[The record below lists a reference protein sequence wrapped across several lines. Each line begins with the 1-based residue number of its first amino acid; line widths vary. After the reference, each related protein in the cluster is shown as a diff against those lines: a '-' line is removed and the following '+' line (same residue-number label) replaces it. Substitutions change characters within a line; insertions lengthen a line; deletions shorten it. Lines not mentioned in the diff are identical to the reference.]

1 VSTVMPTIRIIITY
15 TTALIAGVMFV
26 IAQFP
31 LPWILGPV
39 TGLMLLKL
47 FAGYETAIVPS
58 ARDIGFTVLGVQ
70 IGLTFTAQ
78 TFKIVIPYLLP
89 YTFLSLLLIAISL
102 FLAYL
107 IAKKT
112 AIDIT
117 TSLIGSAP
125 GGLSAMMTVSET
137 LKGNTVLV
145 TIFHTIRLLSVLF
158 IIPFMATHFLSGSG
172 SSMADLKNH
181 TDQGPIWT
189 IAVYI
194 FAFSLGFQFWDR
206 LPASFVI
213 MPMLTVGF
221 LQALGLSLF
230 TFPDAIFITAQLI
243 IGVHLGNSIGIR
255 DLLLA
260 GKYCS
265 LYFGL
270 SIVVITIGIG
280 FGWTLTHWTGMDFTT
295 AVLSLAP
302 GGLVEMSLTATQTG
316 GQPSLVS
323 SLQMIRL
330 LVIVM
335 VLPLVFQKVIPRLKK
350 HEL

>member
-1 VSTVMPTIRIIITY
+1 MPTKRIIITY
-15 TTALIAGVMFV
+15 TAALIVGFV
-26 IAQFP
+26 FVTAHFP

-47 FAGYETAIVPS
+47 FAGYETSVVFP
-58 ARDIGFTVLGVQ
+58 ARDIGFTMLGVQ

-78 TFKIVIPYLLP
+78 TFKIVVPYLLP
-89 YTFLSLLLIAISL
+89 YTFLSLLLISISL

-112 AIDIT
+112 AIDLT
-117 TSLIGSAP
+117 TSMIGSAP
-125 GGLSAMMTVSET
+125 GGLSAMIAVSET

-158 IIPFMATHFLSGSG
+158 IIPFIATHFLSGPG
-172 SSMADLKNH
+172 SSIVELNNH
-181 TDQGPIWT
+181 NEQGPIWT

-194 FAFSLGFQFWDR
+194 LAFSLGYRFR
-206 LPASFVI
+206 GSLPASFVI
-213 MPMLTVGF
+213 IPMLIVGF
-221 LQALGLSLF
+221 LQALGFPLF
-230 TFPDAIFITAQLI
+230 NFPDAIFITAQLI
-243 IGVHLGNSIGIR
+243 IGVHLGNSISIR
-255 DLLLA
+255 DLILA

-270 SIVVITIGIG
+270 SIIVITIGVV
-280 FGWTLTHWTGMDFTT
+280 FGWTLTYWTGMDFTT

-330 LVIVM
+330 LFIVM

-350 HEL
+350 QEL